1 MSELSL
7 HKFTAQYLKLNAA
20 CVYFHPPNG
29 EARSPRTAGKLKAM
43 GVVPGVPDFCL
54 VLDGGR
60 AAFLELKARK
70 GRQQDSQKAFQ
81 ARAEAAGAFYE
92 IARTSDEVIGILR
105 GWNAVR
111 GSRRVADV
119 LHGAA

>member
-7 HKFTAQYLKLNAA
+7 HKFTAQYLKLNAR
-20 CVYFHPPNG
+20 CVYYHPPNG
-29 EARSPRTAGKLKAM
+29 EARSARTGGKLKAM

-60 AAFLELKARK
+60 AAFLELKDRK
-70 GRQQDSQKAFQ
+70 GRQIDSQKAFQ

-92 IARTSDEVIGILR
+92 IARTSDEVIGILK
-105 GWNAVR
+105 GWGAVR
-111 GSRRVADV
+111 GAQ
-119 LHGAA
+119 